1 MLGAHKASLAA
12 FDASEEAKSVLVTPR
27 EVLVLHKI
35 RLTFDWLTSYSPAY
49 LPAMRD
55 PGPLDSNGKPTNP
68 RYQPDAGRSALR
80 SHGVPHPSAGTPV
93 GDFLRKK
100 RAVSRAANPKQ
111 RAAHGPPA
119 VRCPAGVPFPEP
131 RPPKPPA
138 TPRSA
143 AKKRKKRFAD
153 VDYGR
158 PYTTKR
164 R

>member
-1 MLGAHKASLAA
+1 M
-12 FDASEEAKSVLVTPR
+12 
-27 EVLVLHKI
+27 
-35 RLTFDWLTSYSPAY
+35 
-49 LPAMRD
+49 
-55 PGPLDSNGKPTNP
+55 
-68 RYQPDAGRSALR
+68 
-80 SHGVPHPSAGTPV
+80 

-119 VRCPAGVPFPEP
+119 VRCPADVPFPEP

-138 TPRSA
+138 PPRSA
-143 AKKRKKRFAD
+143 AEKKRARDRENFRKKYKRFANA
-153 VDYGR
+153 DYSR